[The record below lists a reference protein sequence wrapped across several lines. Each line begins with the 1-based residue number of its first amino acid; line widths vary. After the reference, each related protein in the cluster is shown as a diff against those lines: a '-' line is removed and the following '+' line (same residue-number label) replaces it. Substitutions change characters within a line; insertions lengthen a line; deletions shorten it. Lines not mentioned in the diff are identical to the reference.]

1 MRNHGFA
8 CERVL
13 PGSPAH
19 TLQEVSSFRARQE
32 NHRHRRA
39 PFAVAPPDRLLMHHS
54 SCFPAT
60 GTCALQMEKGNK
72 IALLITIG
80 IFVAHGAQA
89 FAVPSQLLRHT
100 AQPELHPTERNDG
113 PRYRHILSS
122 TSARFRQRLSATQN
136 ENSKSSSSLMIE
148 EEVVGS
154 GPAASPGDIVTVKY
168 VGRLQSNGK
177 QFDAGTI
184 SFKLGA
190 GNVIPGWDQGIAMMQ
205 AGGLRKLVIPP
216 ELAYGRNG
224 AGGGIIPPN
233 ATLEFDVEL
242 VGISNGPLAEVMAAT
257 GIGSN
262 PRTALLAAFV
272 GLISY
277 LLSNLTFPEDM

>member
-1 MRNHGFA
+1 
-8 CERVL
+8 
-13 PGSPAH
+13 
-19 TLQEVSSFRARQE
+19 
-32 NHRHRRA
+32 
-39 PFAVAPPDRLLMHHS
+39 
-54 SCFPAT
+54 
-60 GTCALQMEKGNK
+60 
-72 IALLITIG
+72 
-80 IFVAHGAQA
+80 
-89 FAVPSQLLRHT
+89 
-100 AQPELHPTERNDG
+100 
-113 PRYRHILSS
+113 
-122 TSARFRQRLSATQN
+122 
-136 ENSKSSSSLMIE
+136 MIE

-216 ELAYGRNG
+216 KLAYGRNG

-262 PRTALLAAFV
+262 PRTALLAVFV